1 LFKRV
6 KEVLAGLH
14 LSQQSLKN
22 NWKGVTKTIA
32 VAEFAVPVAFR
43 G

>member
-14 LSQQSLKN
+14 LSQQSLKKDR
-22 NWKGVTKTIA
+22 KGDTRTIA
-32 VAEFAVPVAFR
+32 VKEFAVPVAFR
-43 G
+43 R